1 MRLFSPACMSTTTTT
16 AAAADPRMAEIQSM
30 RRLLQDIQD
39 KVFTPGFD
47 WDHAR
52 RQQGRGV
59 DENPYDEVLHILTGL
74 RADVQQKYL
83 APSSSSSSSS
93 TSTFPDGHGHD
104 DELVLDA
111 LVGLDHDLQAF
122 QDDVAV
128 MAGGYCEA
136 VIV

>member
-1 MRLFSPACMSTTTTT
+1 MSSTTTT
-16 AAAADPRMAEIQSM
+16 AADPRMAEIQSM
-30 RRLLQDIQD
+30 RTLLQNIQV
-39 KVFTPGFD
+39 KVFSPSFA

-59 DENPYDEVLHILTGL
+59 DENPFDEVLHVLTSL

-83 APSSSSSSSS
+83 SPSSSSASVS
-93 TSTFPDGHGHD
+93 GEGHD
-104 DELVLDA
+104 EDEMVLDA

-122 QDDVAV
+122 QADVAV
-128 MAGGYCEA
+128 MAGGFCEV